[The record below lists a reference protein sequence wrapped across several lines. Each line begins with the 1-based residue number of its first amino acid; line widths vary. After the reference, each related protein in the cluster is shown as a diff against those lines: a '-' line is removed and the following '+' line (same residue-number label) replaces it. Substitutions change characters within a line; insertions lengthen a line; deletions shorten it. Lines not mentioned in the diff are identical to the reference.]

1 MAFASKC
8 RKENA
13 MEIDSLLGVWRGT
26 AHNSNGWDMKITLSV
41 LQPVEV
47 GSTLGVFDIPLI
59 PCSGTLRVI
68 SINGDTLELQAEK
81 LQGDCLQAES
91 ETLALLPDGT
101 LLYRS
106 TGKGWETRGILQ
118 HTLQE

>member
-1 MAFASKC
+1 
-8 RKENA
+8 

-91 ETLALLPDGT
+91 ETLELLPDGT
-101 LLYRS
+101 LLYSS
-106 TGKGWETRGILQ
+106 TGNGWETQGILQ